1 MNPLQQPG
9 WITRILVTLATVA
22 LVICGFFFLTVALVV
37 GALVA
42 LVVGLRLWWALR
54 KLKRA
59 QAAVDGV
66 SGSAGER
73 VVEGEY
79 QVVERESGS
88 TRLPPQ
94 HQRPGQ

>member
-42 LVVGLRLWWALR
+42 LVVGLRLWWTIR
-54 KLKRA
+54 KLKRT
-59 QAAVDGV
+59 QAAMDGA
-66 SGSAGER
+66 SGSADAR
-73 VVEGEY
+73 VVEGEF
-79 QVVERESGS
+79 QVIERESG
-88 TRLPPQ
+88 TTHLPPQ
-94 HQRPGQ
+94 R